1 MVGIVERD
9 IESVRAREEREETPE
24 RGEGRGEG
32 RERQNSEEIA
42 INRDR
47 LFANERNVR

>member
-1 MVGIVERD
+1 MCVHTKKERKQR
-9 IESVRAREEREETPE
+9 SGE
-24 RGEGRGEG
+24 RGGGEG

>member
-1 MVGIVERD
+1 MGIVERD
-9 IESVRAREEREETPE
+9 IKSVRAHEEREETPE
-24 RGEGRGEG
+24 RAGGGDEG

>member
-1 MVGIVERD
+1 MGGIVERD
-9 IESVRAREEREETPE
+9 IESVRVHEEREETPE
-24 RGEGRGEG
+24 RGWRGEG